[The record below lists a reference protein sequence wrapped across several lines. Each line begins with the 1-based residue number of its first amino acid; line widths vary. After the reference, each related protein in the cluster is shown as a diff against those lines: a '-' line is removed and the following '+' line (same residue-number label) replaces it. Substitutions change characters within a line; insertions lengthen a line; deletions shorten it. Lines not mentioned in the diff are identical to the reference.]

1 MNTDRNR
8 LLAVVSRGLHDL
20 LAERGAVIRT
30 DDRFVMTGTRR
41 KVVNVLRSL
50 APPRLRTSGVPAL
63 ASSLA
68 DRIEQDKSLAD
79 RIEAAAGVRLTGA
92 RPGDDSPHP
101 LRGVP

>member
-30 DDRFVMTGTRR
+30 NDQTVLTDTRR
-41 KVVNVLRSL
+41 EVVAVLRDLVSSG
-50 APPRLRTSGVPAL
+50 LRTSGVPAL
-63 ASSLA
+63 APSLA

-92 RPGDDSPHP
+92 RLGADSPHP

>member
-30 DDRFVMTGTRR
+30 DTRFVMSDARLG
-41 KVVNVLRSL
+41 VVAVLRDLVLSG
-50 APPRLRTSGVPAL
+50 LRTSGVPAL
-63 ASSLA
+63 APA
-68 DRIEQDKSLAD
+68 LAD

-92 RPGDDSPHP
+92 RPGSDSPHP

>member
-30 DDRFVMTGTRR
+30 DTRFVMSDARLG
-41 KVVNVLRSL
+41 VVAVLRGI
-50 APPRLRTSGVPAL
+50 APAGLRTSGVPAL
-63 ASSLA
+63 APALA
-68 DRIEQDKSLAD
+68 DRIEKDKSLAD

-92 RPGDDSPHP
+92 RPGGDSPHP
-101 LRGVP
+101 LRGVL